1 MAFAGRVLVLSSLAL
16 ALAACGGGNKSGVP
30 KGAPGELSSFAKEWP
45 APNQDLANRRV
56 ATSKINSGNVSRL
69 GVAWTIP
76 APMSPDASVTSAT
89 LPLRFRSSATEG
101 AASVTAGAGSGRW
114 R

>member
-56 ATSKINSGNVSRL
+56 ATSKINSGNVSQL

-76 APMSPDASVTSAT
+76 IQGGGTFGTTRRPRLSPTASST
-89 LPLRFRSSATEG
+89 RRI
-101 AASVTAGAGSGRW
+101 
-114 R
+114 